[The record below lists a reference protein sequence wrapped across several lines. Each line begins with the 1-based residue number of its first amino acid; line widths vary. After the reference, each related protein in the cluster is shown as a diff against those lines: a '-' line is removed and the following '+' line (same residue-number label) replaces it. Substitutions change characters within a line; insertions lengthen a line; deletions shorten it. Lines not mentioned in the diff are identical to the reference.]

1 MQRDEVK
8 RKLKLAVVAVA
19 GRPIRCEVCDEVMVK
34 AIPIIWKGDVKLIGA
49 EAGLVAVDFASMNR
63 LVFRHVE
70 AGACP
75 ARRP

>member
-1 MQRDEVK
+1 MRRDEVK
-8 RKLKLAVVAVA
+8 RTVKLAVVAIA
-19 GRPIRCEVCDEVMVK
+19 GRPIRCEVCGEVMVK

-70 AGACP
+70 VGACA